1 MISVSMYGRLGNHL
15 WQYAVCRTVA
25 EQNNYEYYIPREFLG
40 THLFNCSLGVDNNTT
55 NKCFP
60 ICNNHDQMQKY
71 DPTIFNIEDFTKI
84 DGYLQTEKYIKH
96 NQKNI
101 IDWFQPKHDI
111 NSIIDE
117 LKLNDD
123 ICVIGFRGG
132 DYKDK
137 PHVYLDTKFY
147 YDSMDYIKRINPNI
161 KFVIL
166 TDDPNEAKK
175 YFSDY
180 PIYNYGMVGDFYAVQ
195 FAKYL
200 IISNSTFYWWAAW
213 LNTNSKITI
222 LPKYWLRHNISQ
234 GWWMPSDSLTEGFL
248 YTDRDGNVQTYDQCL
263 LEITDINYQP
273 QY

>member
-101 IDWFQPKHDI
+101 IDWFKPKHDI

-137 PHVYLDTKFY
+137 PHVPENAL
-147 YDSMDYIKRINPNI
+147 
-161 KFVIL
+161 V
-166 TDDPNEAKK
+166 
-175 YFSDY
+175 
-180 PIYNYGMVGDFYAVQ
+180 
-195 FAKYL
+195 
-200 IISNSTFYWWAAW
+200 
-213 LNTNSKITI
+213 
-222 LPKYWLRHNISQ
+222 
-234 GWWMPSDSLTEGFL
+234 
-248 YTDRDGNVQTYDQCL
+248 
-263 LEITDINYQP
+263 
-273 QY
+273 